1 MTSDV
6 DRAAVEI
13 RLLTAAFWA
22 EKTLNA
28 ELRAQLERARDLAA
42 RSLAFYEVSPPVTV
56 ERCGDCGVITDGDEH
71 PVCVR

>member
-6 DRAAVEI
+6 DRAAVEM

-28 ELRAQLERARDLAA
+28 ELRAQLERARDLAV
-42 RSLAFYEVSPPVTV
+42 RSGVFQSPSRYTA
-56 ERCGDCGVITDGDEH
+56 GGVITGSGLPAGGDG
-71 PVCVR
+71 P

>member
-6 DRAAVEI
+6 DRAAVEM

-28 ELRAQLERARDLAA
+28 ELRAQLERARDLAV
-42 RSLAFYEVSPPVTV
+42 RS
-56 ERCGDCGVITDGDEH
+56 GVFQTWGMFLPDEDK
-71 PVCVR
+71 P